1 MRYSFKGFFFTA
13 ILTMTSMSFADDYRD
28 YVTDPNYLKISSVEF
43 NEVKKDELSGPY
55 LKYTEYNYYND
66 IRDIRDL
73 ANPGESVG
81 RVIAIGRD
89 LVALGE
95 SVYELVKKG
104 RPTTKTTY
112 APISVIPKVDGQP
125 ADIFETEDWSV
136 PRKRTYEVKYR
147 NLYNVVITHFKF
159 SVVYSYGGKYQ
170 GKGAYLTAVQVI
182 PEYVKTLWGWDFEA
196 TMKLGGIQNQG
207 SRLNPVA
214 GATVMIEYT
223 TSSVMNTVT
232 RVSSFFITGKGEL
245 KRL

>member
-1 MRYSFKGFFFTA
+1 MRLSFKGLFFTA
-13 ILTMTSMSFADDYRD
+13 ILTMTSVSFADNSQKYKNDPDYF
-28 YVTDPNYLKISSVEF
+28 KIGSVEI
-43 NEVKKDELSGPY
+43 NEIKKDALNSQY
-55 LKYTEYNYYND
+55 LKYTEFNYYND
-66 IRDIRDL
+66 FRDFRDM

-136 PRKRTYEVKYR
+136 PRKRTYEIKYR

-207 SRLNPVA
+207 SRSNPVA

-232 RVSSFFITGKGEL
+232 QVSSFFVTGKGEL
-245 KRL
+245 RRL